1 MSSHALIPEILV
13 TTLSTSR
20 PPSSSFD
27 SVMRSRYFP
36 GGPTPDGLESDIIFK
51 SLAGEEMR
59 ERARRESEG
68 EMMTDNR

>member
-1 MSSHALIPEILV
+1 MTFSVITQIKMIISPF
-13 TTLSTSR
+13 R

-36 GGPTPDGLESDIIFK
+36 GGPTPDGLDSDIIFK